1 MLKTKN
7 ITIDD
12 NGNKLTFVVRQM
24 PAMKAWHWCNKVILL
39 LCEAGADIP
48 LENGF
53 TGAVE
58 FIREHGLGVLGK
70 LDYDKAQPLMEE
82 LLAQCYRQLDRM
94 ETQVTPDSCEAYLE
108 DVRTLYVLEKEAFM
122 LSLPFFSGGAASA
135 TPDLQSSV
143 KVKAR

>member
-24 PAMKAWHWCNKVILL
+24 PALQAWHWCNKVILL

-58 FIREHGLGVLGK
+58 YIREHGLGVLGK
-70 LDYDKAQPLMEE
+70 LDYAKAQPLMEE
-82 LLAQCYRQLDRM
+82 LLQQCSRLVDRM
-94 ETQVTPDSCEAYLE
+94 ETQVTPDSCEAYIE
-108 DVRTLYVLEKEAFM
+108 DVRTLYLLEKEAFVI
-122 LSLPFFSGGAASA
+122 SLPFFKAGGASS
-135 TPDLQSSV
+135 TQDLQSTV

>member
-24 PAMKAWHWCNKVILL
+24 PALKAWHWCNKVILL

-58 FIREHGLGVLGK
+58 YIREHGLGVLGK
-70 LDYDKAQPLMEE
+70 LDYAKAQPLMEE
-82 LLAQCYRQLDRM
+82 LLQHCSRLVDRM
-94 ETQVTPDSCEAYLE
+94 ETQVTPDSCEAYIE
-108 DVRTLYVLEKEAFM
+108 DVRTLYLLEKEAFVI
-122 LSLPFFSGGAASA
+122 SLPFFKAGGASS
-135 TPDLQSSV
+135 TQDLQSTV

>member
-1 MLKTKN
+1 MLKNKN
-7 ITIDD
+7 VTIDD

-24 PAMKAWHWCNKVILL
+24 PALKAWHWCNKVILL

-58 FIREHGLGVLGK
+58 YIREHGLGVLGR
-70 LDYDKAQPLMEE
+70 LDYAKAQPLMEE
-82 LLAQCYRQLDRM
+82 LLQQCSRLVDRM
-94 ETQVTPDSCEAYLE
+94 ETQVTPESCEAYIE
-108 DVRTLYVLEKEAFM
+108 DVRTLYLLEKEAFM
-122 LSLPFFSGGAASA
+122 ISLPFFKAGGAS
-135 TPDLQSSV
+135 TTQDSQNTV

>member
-7 ITIDD
+7 ITVDD

-39 LCEAGADIP
+39 LCAAGADIP
-48 LENGF
+48 VDNGF
-53 TGAVE
+53 TGALGY
-58 FIREHGLGVLGK
+58 IREHGLGVLGR

-82 LLAQCYRQLDRM
+82 LLSQCYRVVDRM
-94 ETQVTPDSCEAYLE
+94 ETQVTADTCEAYIE
-108 DVRTLYVLEKEAFM
+108 DMRTLYTLEKEAFM
-122 LSLPFFSGGAASA
+122 ISLPFFTQGGSSA
-135 TPDLQSSV
+135 IQESQNTV